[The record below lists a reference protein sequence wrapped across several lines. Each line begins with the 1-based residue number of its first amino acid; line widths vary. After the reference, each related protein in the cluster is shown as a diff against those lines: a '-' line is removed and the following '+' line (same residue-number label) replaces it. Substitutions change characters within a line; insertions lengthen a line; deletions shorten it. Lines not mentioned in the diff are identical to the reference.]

1 MAEHISRQ
9 AFVDFGWYDL
19 VKPLEIRFPK
29 LGIQNDNRSIW
40 IGSWVFVI
48 TFEKVWLRPERETVR
63 SITRAV
69 FYWFIMSELY
79 LSLFTSQVLFSA
91 VLLKFLHHTSLL
103 RGRWKMLSSQMEEAH
118 WTLSKKKQQYLSRT
132 FNRIWHF
139 SHVQA
144 FNHKTKSSSW
154 YLLEG
159 VYCCRVGSQGEG
171 ELQHV
176 HLDGAEQGAGFLHN
190 QVIVG
195 LICVCMRTVSTN
207 RSNEST
213 LCSLIRFLFLYST
226 D

>member
-118 WTLSKKKQQYLSRT
+118 WTLSKKKNSSIFHALLTEYDT
-132 FNRIWHF
+132 
-139 SHVQA
+139 SHMYKPSITKP
-144 FNHKTKSSSW
+144 NHPPGTCWKEYT
-154 YLLEG
+154 
-159 VYCCRVGSQGEG
+159 V
-171 ELQHV
+171 
-176 HLDGAEQGAGFLHN
+176 AE
-190 QVIVG
+190 
-195 LICVCMRTVSTN
+195 
-207 RSNEST
+207 
-213 LCSLIRFLFLYST
+213 
-226 D
+226 